1 MTGVQTCALPICNFN
16 GHGVVALSSMPNL
29 LVSRDPKIKTIKDFT
44 DKDRISMAGAGS
56 SVQTVYLQMAVSK
69 VWGIKDY
76 KKLDHLMVNLPHP
89 AGLQALLSGSGAI
102 TSMFT

>member
-1 MTGVQTCALPICNFN
+1 
-16 GHGVVALSSMPNL
+16 MPNL

-69 VWGIKDY
+69 VWGIKSY

-89 AGLQALLSGSGAI
+89 AGLQALPSGSGAI
-102 TSMFT
+102 TSMFTSSEERRVGKGGVRPCRSRWSRYH